1 MANRSRDLKRE
12 IFWRWVI
19 KRQRA
24 VELTVRAFCR
34 QEQLSEASF
43 YAWRRTILER
53 DAEAERSQPASS
65 VPAVQPTF
73 LPVLLNDNGHQEG
86 GIAIELAGGRRLRL
100 SESIPPQRLAE
111 IVWALERTGVDADE
125 RKENA

>member
-1 MANRSRDLKRE
+1 MANHGRDPKRE
-12 IFWRWVI
+12 AFWRGVL

-73 LPVLLNDNGHQEG
+73 LPVLLNDNGHPEG
-86 GIAIELAGGRRLRL
+86 GLAIELAGGRRLRYIGL
-100 SESIPPQRLAE
+100 QRNRSWFLMTGAVYNL
-111 IVWALERTGVDADE
+111 IRIAALDAQ
-125 RKENA
+125 AT

>member
-12 IFWRWVI
+12 IFWRWVL

-34 QEQLSEASF
+34 QEQVSEASF

-53 DAEAERSQPASS
+53 DAEGKHFQPASTARPIAR
-65 VPAVQPTF
+65 PAF
-73 LPVLLNDNGHQEG
+73 LPVVMSGKGRHDG
-86 GIAIELAGGRRLRL
+86 GLAIELAGGRRLRL

-111 IVWALERTGVDADE
+111 IVW
-125 RKENA
+125 